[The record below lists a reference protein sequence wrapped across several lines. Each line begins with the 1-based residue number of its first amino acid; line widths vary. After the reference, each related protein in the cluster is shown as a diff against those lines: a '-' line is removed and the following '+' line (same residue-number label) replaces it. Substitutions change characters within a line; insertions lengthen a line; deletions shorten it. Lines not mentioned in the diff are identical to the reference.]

1 MSTTTPHTQTAYKD
15 TPIGKIPADWEVK
28 RLGDVCE
35 KITDGTHD
43 TPEPTNEGVPFLTAI
58 HIKEGF
64 IDFAS
69 CYFLP
74 NEIHQKIY
82 KRCNPELGD
91 VLLVNIGAG
100 VGTSA
105 VVNVDYQFSLKNVAL
120 LKPLK
125 RQLIGEF
132 LNYYQI
138 YSKGRLVKNLLNGG
152 AQPFLSLKN
161 ISNLKIPLPPL
172 SEQKRIA
179 EVLSTWDKAI
189 QLTEQ
194 LIRQKELRK
203 KWLMQNLLT
212 GKMRLKGFS
221 GVWKFVKF
229 KDFYSESKLKVGSKK
244 YEVLSVTKTGIVP
257 QSEYFNKEIASSNTS
272 NYLIVEKGDFVVSGL
287 NFWMGSF
294 DVLSNFD
301 IGIVSPAYKVYKLKV
316 GFEKTFFKFLSK
328 SKLMLDAM
336 IGASIVGASIV
347 RRNFDKEI
355 LMEWSFK
362 IPSIEEQTAIAEVL
376 QTADKEIELLK
387 AKAEQLKEQK
397 KGLMQQLLTGRM
409 RLNLITINK

>member
-1 MSTTTPHTQTAYKD
+1 
-15 TPIGKIPADWEVK
+15 
-28 RLGDVCE
+28 LC
-35 KITDGTHD
+35 
-43 TPEPTNEGVPFLTAI
+43 TNQSVAAI
-58 HIKEGF
+58 FPSSKF
-64 IDFAS
+64 
-69 CYFLP
+69 
-74 NEIHQKIY
+74 NEDY
-82 KRCNPELGD
+82 LFYNLDSRYNEL
-91 VLLVNIGAG
+91 
-100 VGTSA
+100 
-105 VVNVDYQFSLKNVAL
+105 
-120 LKPLK
+120 
-125 RQLIGEF
+125 RQLSTGDG
-132 LNYYQI
+132 
-138 YSKGRLVKNLLNGG
+138 GRGG
-152 AQPFLSLKN
+152 L
-161 ISNLKIPLPPL
+161 NLKIINSLYIPLPPL
-172 SEQKRIA
+172 FEQKRIA
-179 EVLSTWDKAI
+179 EVLSTWDQAI

-387 AKAEQLKEQK
+387 AKTEQLKEQK